1 MKDVLQDIVVHMQ
14 SLHYTNE
21 EHIRLGVVCR
31 LLVELGW
38 DIWNPR
44 AVRPEHSANSKE
56 DATRVD
62 LALFMP
68 PQFVRPAVFIE
79 IKAAGKLMP
88 SLGLAE
94 TQLRDYNRNNQADI
108 SVLTDGRY
116 WRFYLSSAAG
126 VFSDKCFEKIDLLD
140 GPGALTDAEL
150 ALDAF
155 LSMQAL
161 ESGSAVEEAKKY
173 LKRSDTD
180 RVMYQVLPLAQR
192 DVDEDPSVSLVDCF
206 LIRCAEHG
214 ADCTRDTAINFIK
227 VTRARGGIGVIV
239 AAQGASKFD
248 VSLAA
253 IQTNGLNTKAT
264 IQDDTRLRLVNKRGA
279 NAEGMSRS
287 GRFVVFKDSISAPS
301 TAGFKDTYRILR
313 TQLEAEGIL
322 VSESRLG
329 LQTHKLSRDYEF
341 SSASAAASVFCG
353 RQANGGEWKIT

>member
-14 SLHYTNE
+14 ALHYNNE

-38 DIWNPR
+38 DIWHPR
-44 AVRPEHSANSKE
+44 AMRPELPANSKE

-68 PQFVRPAVFIE
+68 PQFLRPAVFIE

-88 SLGLAE
+88 SLGFAE

-126 VFSDKCFEKIDLLD
+126 EFSYKCFEKIDLLD
-140 GPGALTDAEL
+140 GLGALTDFEL

-155 LSMQAL
+155 LSKKAL
-161 ESGSAVEEAKKY
+161 ESGSAVDEAKKY

-180 RVMYQVLPLAQR
+180 RVMYEVLPLAQR
-192 DVDEDPSVSLVDCF
+192 DVDEDPSVSFVDCF
-206 LIRCAEHG
+206 LIRCAERG
-214 ADCTRDTAINFIK
+214 ADCTRDSAINFIK
-227 VTRARGGIGVIV
+227 DTRARPAVGVTV
-239 AAQGASKFD
+239 AAKGASKFD
-248 VSLAA
+248 SFLAA
-253 IQTNGLNTKAT
+253 NQTTGLNAKAT
-264 IQDDTRLRLVNKRGA
+264 TRDDSRLRLVNKRGA
-279 NAEGMSRS
+279 NAEGVYRL

-301 TAGFKDTYRILR
+301 TAGFQGTYRTLR
-313 TQLEAEGIL
+313 SQLETEGVL
-322 VSESRLG
+322 VSEGRLG

-353 RQANGGEWKIT
+353 RSANDGEWKK